1 MNPRPYRPW
10 PLHHPLAPHPSPL
23 SLSSAQ
29 GNLVENPFVSQR
41 FFRRIFSPR
50 CFGDL
55 PALAARAAR
64 PTPKLHGTA
73 QPSWS
78 DDLKKITRTKKC
90 TKTTHVGHAD
100 VCMTHDANKKYM
112 QSVHRWS
119 FWNMKEPRNVRSGEI
134 GPESF
139 GASQIPPQKTWLGLG
154 PKLNKRTSLE
164 TSPPTK
170 THLEDPLIFTK
181 DHIFWLHLLL
191 KPKAAGVSTIERQ
204 LPGINFSKI
213 LKTWSLK
220 IFDYA
225 VARNWAP
232 KWSDYCNT
240 NDQCCDLEISP
251 NGGPNFEPLPFT
263 SIYHTCH
270 LSTTHGFSLVALR
283 WGNRRAAF
291 GSRMLSCDVWPSR
304 TRINSRAKRFKES
317 TSVTGWEIG
326 HLQVCETGTNAFVA
340 CSKKMQTSMY

>member
-1 MNPRPYRPW
+1 MHKFDDRPDIEPIWIHMNPRPW

-41 FFRRIFSPR
+41 FFRRKISAR

-55 PALAARAAR
+55 PELAARAAR

-78 DDLKKITRTKKC
+78 DDLKKITKQKMHEL
-90 TKTTHVGHAD
+90 HVGHAD
-100 VCMTHDANKKYM
+100 VCMTWRAKKREVGRDWPWELWGFSDSSWGWLGRPVPIIEPKKPPWKSRPPEDAPGRSTHLHEGPHLLTSSSPKNKGCRGFHHLRATPKASTSQKSGHDL
-112 QSVHRWS
+112 W
-119 FWNMKEPRNVRSGEI
+119 RSLIMLWLKI
-134 GPESF
+134 GPQN
-139 GASQIPPQKTWLGLG
+139 GATIVTRMTGVAILKY
-154 PKLNKRTSLE
+154 LE
-164 TSPPTK
+164 MAA
-170 THLEDPLIFTK
+170 LI
-181 DHIFWLHLLL
+181 L
-191 KPKAAGVSTIERQ
+191 SQ
-204 LPGINFSKI
+204 LPS
-213 LKTWSLK
+213 
-220 IFDYA
+220 
-225 VARNWAP
+225 
-232 KWSDYCNT
+232 
-240 NDQCCDLEISP
+240 
-251 NGGPNFEPLPFT
+251 T

-270 LSTTHGFSLVALR
+270 LPTTHGFSLVALR

-291 GSRMLSCDVWPSR
+291 GSRMWSCDVWPSR

-317 TSVTGWEIG
+317 TSVAGWEIG

>member
-41 FFRRIFSPR
+41 FFRRKISAR

-78 DDLKKITRTKKC
+78 DDLKKITKQKMYKNYTL
-90 TKTTHVGHAD
+90 TPTLTSAWHS
-100 VCMTHDANKKYM
+100 DANKKYM

-139 GASQIPPQKTWLGLG
+139 GASQIPPEEHGSVLV
-154 PKLNKRTSLE
+154 PKLNKKTSNE
-164 TSPPTK
+164 DAPGRS
-170 THLEDPLIFTK
+170 THLHEGP
-181 DHIFWLHLLL
+181 HLLTSSSPKNKGCREKPPLRLATPRYQLL
-191 KPKAAGVSTIERQ
+191 KNPGMIFEDLWLWCGSKLGPKMER
-204 LPGINFSKI
+204 L
-213 LKTWSLK
+213 L
-220 IFDYA
+220 
-225 VARNWAP
+225 
-232 KWSDYCNT
+232 
-240 NDQCCDLEISP
+240 
-251 NGGPNFEPLPFT
+251 
-263 SIYHTCH
+263 
-270 LSTTHGFSLVALR
+270 
-283 WGNRRAAF
+283 
-291 GSRMLSCDVWPSR
+291 
-304 TRINSRAKRFKES
+304 
-317 TSVTGWEIG
+317 
-326 HLQVCETGTNAFVA
+326 
-340 CSKKMQTSMY
+340 